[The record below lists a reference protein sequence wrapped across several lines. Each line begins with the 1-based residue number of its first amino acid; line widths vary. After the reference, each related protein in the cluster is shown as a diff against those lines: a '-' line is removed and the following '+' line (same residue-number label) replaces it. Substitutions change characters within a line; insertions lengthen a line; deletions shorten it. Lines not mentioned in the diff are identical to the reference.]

1 MCLIF
6 EVLRLVTAIFGT
18 ASVVQTINKSA
29 LYGHL
34 LPIKEKQLRK
44 SFSSDWPI
52 IANPLVYQVLS
63 EHISDHMVLC
73 ELKYSIS
80 IVSIKATM
88 AVVLNGYLLCKNAI
102 K

>member
-6 EVLRLVTAIFGT
+6 EVFRLVSAVFRT

-34 LPIKEKQLRK
+34 LPVKEKQLRK
-44 SFSSDWPI
+44 SFLSDWPI
-52 IANPLVYQVLS
+52 ISKPLVYQVLS

-73 ELKYSIS
+73 ELF
-80 IVSIKATM
+80 IVL
-88 AVVLNGYLLCKNAI
+88 V
-102 K
+102 